1 MPLGIMITA
10 RGLDR
15 AFQRFRAGIGEEDL
29 VCECRFRQALCKLF
43 LARHFIKVRD
53 VPDLLGLG
61 LDRFHEVRMG
71 MAQRVDRD
79 AGCKIQISFAAFREQ
94 PDALAS
100 LEAQGALANV
110 SNNGAAASAMAVSL
124 LARMRC
130 QTVVNRLSGLSLA

>member
-15 AFQRFRAGIGEEDL
+15 AFQRFRTGIGEEDL
-29 VCECRFRQALCKLF
+29 VCEGRFRQALGELF

-71 MAQRVDRD
+71 VAQRIDRY
-79 AGCKIQISFAAFREQ
+79 AGRKIQISFAALREQ

-130 QTVVNRLSGLSLA
+130 QTVVNRL